1 MEFDYSKL
9 RGRMR
14 ERGLTQEEVAIGSQ
28 MSPSTFSLKLNNQS
42 NFSQDD
48 ICNIANILEIP
59 HVEIGVYFFTLV
71 V

>member
-1 MEFDYSKL
+1 MKFDYSKL

-14 ERGLTQEEVAIGSQ
+14 EKGLTQEEVAISSE

-48 ICNIANILEIP
+48 ICNLSDVLEIP
-59 HVEIGVYFFTLV
+59 HIEIGVYFFTLMV
-71 V
+71 